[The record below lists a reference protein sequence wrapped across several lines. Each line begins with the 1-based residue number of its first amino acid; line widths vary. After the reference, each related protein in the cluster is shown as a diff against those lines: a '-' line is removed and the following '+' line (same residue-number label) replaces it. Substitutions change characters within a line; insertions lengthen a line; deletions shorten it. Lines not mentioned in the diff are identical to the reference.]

1 MNSEY
6 TRCAGW
12 RTKRKKGTTGDMS
25 PKKRIFVVDYGA
37 NYEVSSLQIDFRAR
51 AANKLNLD

>member
-1 MNSEY
+1 
-6 TRCAGW
+6 
-12 RTKRKKGTTGDMS
+12 MS